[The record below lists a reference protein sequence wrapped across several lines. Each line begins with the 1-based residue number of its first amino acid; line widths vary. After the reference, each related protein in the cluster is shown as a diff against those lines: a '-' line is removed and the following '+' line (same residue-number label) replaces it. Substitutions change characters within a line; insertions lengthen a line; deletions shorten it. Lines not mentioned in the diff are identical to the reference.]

1 MCVHGERLQTRV
13 SPNFLRL
20 VDAWR
25 CKQPEVPLRAAA
37 IDRVVLHG
45 MNVSEL
51 VAGQPRL
58 AAKKGRPS

>member
-1 MCVHGERLQTRV
+1 MCVHGERLQMRV

-25 CKQPEVPLRAAA
+25 CKQPEVPLRAEA
-37 IDRVVLHG
+37 IDRLVLHG
-45 MNVSEL
+45 MNASKL
-51 VAGQPRL
+51 VAGHPRR